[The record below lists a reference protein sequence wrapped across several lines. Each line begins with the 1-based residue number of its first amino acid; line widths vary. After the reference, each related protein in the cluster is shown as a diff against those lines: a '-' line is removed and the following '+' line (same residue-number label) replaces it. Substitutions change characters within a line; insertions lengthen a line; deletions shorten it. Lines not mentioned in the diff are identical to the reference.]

1 MLQNQT
7 ETLATQ
13 ANYLATEICDA
24 NRVFKYNPFN
34 GELWSAIFNMQR
46 RETFLSTTKVQLTS
60 LKQDVSLFIFKE
72 ELLWEKKSI
81 KYKQIQN

>member
-1 MLQNQT
+1 
-7 ETLATQ
+7 
-13 ANYLATEICDA
+13 
-24 NRVFKYNPFN
+24 
-34 GELWSAIFNMQR
+34 MQR

-60 LKQDVSLFIFKE
+60 LKQDLSLFIFKD